1 MVATVQEDAGQAA
14 FLGLLSKPLLT
25 LDQVKMLK
33 FDNLPAEGA
42 PSLREL
48 GIAPTA
54 MEAIL
59 PSYLWRFRKFGQF
72 ETATS

>member
-1 MVATVQEDAGQAA
+1 MDRIPILRMGDPR
-14 FLGLLSKPLLT
+14 LLSPSQPVDDLR
-25 LDQVKMLK
+25 
-33 FDNLPAEGA
+33 A

-72 ETATS
+72 ETATP

>member
-1 MVATVQEDAGQAA
+1 MSQSHASDRKAA

-48 GIAPTA
+48 GIA
-54 MEAIL
+54 L
-59 PSYLWRFRKFGQF
+59 KKDLS
-72 ETATS
+72 